1 MAGGNLDLPEDLLPS
16 RLVGEAW
23 AGKDTLA
30 GGNGKEKN
38 PIGFLDEGKDQA
50 TSENNIPLS
59 PQWLYAKPGDSKDTR
74 PTSFA
79 PSVTLPDS
87 VQKDMWPQEKKE
99 WRRNVIDLESNRRWR
114 EEERETSLLSRRER
128 KKEGDR
134 ETEYRKNDRHPDNI
148 SLREAADLKTLSS
161 SDRLHEVPNRSAGN
175 ENRRDSKWSS
185 RWGPED
191 KEKEPWTERK
201 VDVEK
206 EGSHS
211 EKQFFLASLRP
222 VSGSDSRDK
231 WRPRHRQEIHS
242 GGSAMLRAAPGFG
255 GVEVPPVP
263 FASGR
268 GRSKSVSGLQ
278 FGRPSAAGPI
288 GAWPVNKANFQYPR
302 GKLLDIYR
310 NQKMPVVDFTS
321 ESFVEVPPI
330 TVSSS
335 ITPLAFVT
343 PDAEEEVVLKDIWK
357 GEVTSSEVSLNRE
370 RMTRVNEE
378 IDDGANTLVDN
389 KHNKM
394 ESIATLKE
402 LESKDNINLLINL
415 VGPDD
420 RAPKVAD
427 HEVIHD
433 KPVLGGNLTNF
444 EINLSEIEVANVDD
458 QTSHLD
464 IPKNIKL
471 GEGSTVSFDVNAK
484 LPDASCPL
492 YDASF
497 VEISNT
503 NNHENH
509 KIEKKLSEQGTFPEE
524 LSLFYQDPQ
533 GDIQGPFLGVDIISW
548 FEQGFFSTD
557 LPVCL
562 SDAPEGTP
570 FRPLGEVMP
579 HLKLEQHIV
588 LDLPSGNK
596 SEPLDT
602 TRGNLETCVPSSRFS
617 DSFPT
622 NDQQRLLS
630 WDTLDH
636 HVKHNVVESEASVD
650 PNKAW
655 LSFSNSETPLGTT
668 GLEEKIFHD
677 FTGQDTEVVLYKGRP
692 VGDMEKGSG
701 KLVNENIA
709 LSRSTSGNHFLMTE
723 TGNSSFASHNIPRDN
738 DLNSLGLLWS
748 ELEGTHRKLPLS
760 STVPGST
767 ENLIDNHDSA
777 RNAFLFSHN
786 PEQFNSISDFPI
798 MNEPWANN
806 YRNKGSN
813 IIHDNFDANNL
824 SRFEAES
831 NQFSLERQLLLQ
843 QLEKQQL
850 QQQRLLSPQNV
861 EFAGTLLD
869 QVRDPM
875 QQHHLVNQ
883 QPREDL
889 ERILKFQFE
898 QQRYLDQ
905 LKQQHQM
912 HQRHQQL
919 HEHQMQLLHRLQHHE
934 PQRQQQLQKQIHLE
948 HLLHRQLLEPGSG
961 ASNIDSHV
969 MNMYDQVLL
978 RQRLLSESQQQSH
991 NLSLHHDS
999 ASEQFLE
1006 ANFLQNF
1013 QRQNQN
1019 DLLDVLSHSKR
1030 GQVPTLEQ
1038 KFLLELQQEQL
1049 QARQLSRQLSGM
1061 EEERHVGGVWSVDD
1075 SGQFIRTAPGP
1086 HQNYA
1091 ARLSQLDLVQAQAL
1105 SSLEQPSHLQ
1115 QNFLSHERMPHDPYE
1130 RRPHPLDRS
1139 MHMHVGAP
1147 APNLDLVNAV
1157 ARAQGLDAQGHLDQL
1172 HTFNQIGQ
1180 IPSSVR
1186 SHQIRISE
1194 EFTVPHLDARER
1206 HWSEASR
1213 QRSSDLMES
1222 HLKQLQIEA
1231 AKQRST
1237 NLSLPGENL
1246 NAWASSLGNDGSSEH
1261 GLRDLLFHENFQ
1273 SQQPTGLAVGTPTSS
1288 YELRDS
1294 WIYSRPSSENPFNL
1308 SSERGGLS
1316 SSFSE
1321 SSFFADVGQP
1331 TKEQLSNK
1339 NMEDDASNFESS
1351 RSTLRSG
1358 SARSFEQ
1365 KQFPADIDIIE
1376 KEKFVN
1382 SIGGGSSL
1390 KRLDISNLMEGARG
1404 KSLGPRGSSG
1414 TRLAMDMQES
1424 GVKQAA
1430 GGGHEVVN
1438 IDKSFRH
1445 DSSGKA
1451 GGGLTFFNY
1460 EMTLDSVHPE
1470 EIGSNISGD
1479 VLKGTNSSFLEHTHD
1494 PHSTSSAELPDMIAS
1509 QPPKGKK
1516 PTTFGSSEEDS
1527 AGNPASQST
1536 ETSISNKKDSRFRRT
1551 SSGSD
1556 ADVMELSFSDM
1567 LKSTKKPMPEP
1578 ENPEVGSLG
1587 KAAKKKGK
1595 KGRQIDP
1602 SLLGFKVHS
1611 NRILMG
1617 EIQRPD
1623 D

>member
-16 RLVGEAW
+16 RLAGEAW
-23 AGKDTLA
+23 AGKGDTLA

-161 SDRLHEVPNRSAGN
+161 SDRLHDVPNRSAGN

-242 GGSAMLRAAPGFG
+242 GGSSMLRAAPGFG

-288 GAWPVNKANFQYPR
+288 GAWPVNKTNFQYPR

-310 NQKMPVVDFTS
+310 NQKMPVVDATS
-321 ESFVEVPPI
+321 ESFEEVPPI

-370 RMTRVNEE
+370 RMARVNEE
-378 IDDGANTLVDN
+378 IDDGGNTLVDN
-389 KHNKM
+389 KHDKM
-394 ESIATLKE
+394 ESVATLKE
-402 LESKDNINLLINL
+402 LESKNNINLLINL

-420 RAPKVAD
+420 RAPKAAD

-570 FRPLGEVMP
+570 FQPLGEVMP

-622 NDQQRLLS
+622 NDQQRMLS

-636 HVKHNVVESEASVD
+636 HVKHNVVESEALVD
-650 PNKAW
+650 PNKGW

-709 LSRSTSGNHFLMTE
+709 LSRSTSGNQFLMTE

-767 ENLIDNHDSA
+767 EKLIDNHDSA

-798 MNEPWANN
+798 TNEPWANN
-806 YRNKGSN
+806 YRSKGSN

-869 QVRDPM
+869 
-875 QQHHLVNQ
+875 
-883 QPREDL
+883 
-889 ERILKFQFE
+889 
-898 QQRYLDQ
+898 
-905 LKQQHQM
+905 
-912 HQRHQQL
+912 
-919 HEHQMQLLHRLQHHE
+919 
-934 PQRQQQLQKQIHLE
+934 
-948 HLLHRQLLEPGSG
+948 
-961 ASNIDSHV
+961 
-969 MNMYDQVLL
+969 
-978 RQRLLSESQQQSH
+978 
-991 NLSLHHDS
+991 
-999 ASEQFLE
+999 
-1006 ANFLQNF
+1006 QNF

-1075 SGQFIRTAPGP
+1075 SGQFIRTAAGP

-1237 NLSLPGENL
+1237 NLSLPVENL

-1294 WIYSRPSSENPFNL
+1294 WIYSRPSSENPLNL

-1470 EIGSNISGD
+1470 EIGSNMSSGD
-1479 VLKGTNSSFLEHTHD
+1479 VLKGTNSSFLEHARD
-1494 PHSTSSAELPDMIAS
+1494 PHATSSAELPDMIAS

-1516 PTTFGSSEEDS
+1516 PTTFGSSEDS

>member
-1 MAGGNLDLPEDLLPS
+1 S
-16 RLVGEAW
+16 
-23 AGKDTLA
+23 
-30 GGNGKEKN
+30 
-38 PIGFLDEGKDQA
+38 
-50 TSENNIPLS
+50 
-59 PQWLYAKPGDSKDTR
+59 
-74 PTSFA
+74 
-79 PSVTLPDS
+79 
-87 VQKDMWPQEKKE
+87 
-99 WRRNVIDLESNRRWR
+99 
-114 EEERETSLLSRRER
+114 
-128 KKEGDR
+128 
-134 ETEYRKNDRHPDNI
+134 
-148 SLREAADLKTLSS
+148 
-161 SDRLHEVPNRSAGN
+161 
-175 ENRRDSKWSS
+175 
-185 RWGPED
+185 
-191 KEKEPWTERK
+191 
-201 VDVEK
+201 
-206 EGSHS
+206 
-211 EKQFFLASLRP
+211 
-222 VSGSDSRDK
+222 
-231 WRPRHRQEIHS
+231 
-242 GGSAMLRAAPGFG
+242 
-255 GVEVPPVP
+255 
-263 FASGR
+263 
-268 GRSKSVSGLQ
+268 
-278 FGRPSAAGPI
+278 
-288 GAWPVNKANFQYPR
+288 
-302 GKLLDIYR
+302 
-310 NQKMPVVDFTS
+310 
-321 ESFVEVPPI
+321 
-330 TVSSS
+330 
-335 ITPLAFVT
+335 
-343 PDAEEEVVLKDIWK
+343 
-357 GEVTSSEVSLNRE
+357 
-370 RMTRVNEE
+370 
-378 IDDGANTLVDN
+378 
-389 KHNKM
+389 
-394 ESIATLKE
+394 E

-444 EINLSEIEVANVDD
+444 EINLSEIEVVNVND

-471 GEGSTVSFDVNAK
+471 GDSSTVSFDVNAK

-503 NNHENH
+503 NNHESH
-509 KIEKKLSEQGTFPEE
+509 KIEKKLSEQGTSPEE
-524 LSLFYQDPQ
+524 LSLYYQDPQ

-548 FEQGFFSTD
+548 FEQGFFDTD

-570 FRPLGEVMP
+570 FQPLGELMP

-588 LDLPSGNK
+588 VDLPSGNK

-602 TRGNLETCVPSSRFS
+602 ARGNLENCVPSSRFS
-617 DSFPT
+617 DTT

-630 WDTLDH
+630 WDALDH
-636 HVKHNVVESEASVD
+636 HVKHNVVESEAAVD

-655 LSFSNSETPLGTT
+655 LSLSNSETPLGTT

-692 VGDMEKGSG
+692 LGDMEKGSG

-760 STVPGST
+760 STVPGSA
-767 ENLIDNHDSA
+767 EKLINNHDSA

-786 PEQFNSISDFPI
+786 PEQFNSI
-798 MNEPWANN
+798 N
-806 YRNKGSN
+806 
-813 IIHDNFDANNL
+813 DNFDANNL
-824 SRFEAES
+824 ARFEAES

-869 QVRDPM
+869 QVHDPM

-889 ERILKFQFE
+889 ELMLKFQFE

-912 HQRHQQL
+912 QQRQQQL

-978 RQRLLSESQQQSH
+978 RQRLLSESQQQPH

-1019 DLLDVLSHSKR
+1019 DLLDVLSHAKR

-1075 SGQFIRTAPGP
+1075 SGQFIRTATGP
-1086 HQNYA
+1086 HQNYS
-1091 ARLSQLDLVQAQAL
+1091 ARLSQLELVQAQAQAL

-1130 RRPHPLDRS
+1130 RRPHLLDRS

-1194 EFTVPHLDARER
+1194 EFTVPHLDVRER

-1213 QRSSDLMES
+1213 QRTPDLMES
-1222 HLKQLQIEA
+1222 HLKQLQIAA

-1261 GLRDLLFHENFQ
+1261 GLRDLLFHDNFQ

-1294 WIYSRPSSENPFNL
+1294 WIYSHPSSENPFNL

-1331 TKEQLSNK
+1331 TKEQLLNK
-1339 NMEDDASNFESS
+1339 NMEGDASNFESN
-1351 RSTLRSG
+1351 RSTGRSG

-1382 SIGGGSSL
+1382 SVGGGSSL

-1404 KSLGPRGSSG
+1404 KLLGPRGISG
-1414 TRLAMDMQES
+1414 TRLATDMQES

-1430 GGGHEVVN
+1430 GGCHEVVN

-1445 DSSGKA
+1445 DSSGK
-1451 GGGLTFFNY
+1451 
-1460 EMTLDSVHPE
+1460 
-1470 EIGSNISGD
+1470 SGN
-1479 VLKGTNSSFLEHTHD
+1479 LIKQFSSL
-1494 PHSTSSAELPDMIAS
+1494 
-1509 QPPKGKK
+1509 
-1516 PTTFGSSEEDS
+1516 
-1527 AGNPASQST
+1527 
-1536 ETSISNKKDSRFRRT
+1536 
-1551 SSGSD
+1551 
-1556 ADVMELSFSDM
+1556 
-1567 LKSTKKPMPEP
+1567 
-1578 ENPEVGSLG
+1578 
-1587 KAAKKKGK
+1587 
-1595 KGRQIDP
+1595 
-1602 SLLGFKVHS
+1602 
-1611 NRILMG
+1611 
-1617 EIQRPD
+1617 
-1623 D
+1623 